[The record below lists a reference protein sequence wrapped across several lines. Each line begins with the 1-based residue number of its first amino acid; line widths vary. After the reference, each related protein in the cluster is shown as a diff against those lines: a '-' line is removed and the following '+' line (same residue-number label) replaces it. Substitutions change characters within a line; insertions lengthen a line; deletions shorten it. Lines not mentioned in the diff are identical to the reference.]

1 MTEIGIFRIIWEL
14 GFWKLNLRIGVL
26 EIKFGRNWELKKI
39 VWKLELWKLNLRIG
53 VLEIKFERNW
63 KLKKKLFDNWSFENG
78 TFYKKKLNLE
88 IGTLENYVKIE
99 FKINK

>member
-1 MTEIGIFRIIWEL
+1 M
-14 GFWKLNLRIGVL
+14 

-39 VWKLELWKLNLRIG
+39 VWELELWKLNLRIG

-63 KLKKKLFDNWSFENG
+63 KLKKNCLTIGVLKMEHFI
-78 TFYKKKLNLE
+78 KKKLNLE